1 MPTVAESGYPT
12 YSVLAWGA
20 LFAPA
25 GTPAAIVKRIN
36 EAFNKALQDPAL
48 IESFAEAGSLV
59 LGGTP
64 EDLQERVKSEIARWP
79 AVVKESGASV
89 D

>member
-1 MPTVAESGYPT
+1 MPLVN
-12 YSVLAWGA
+12 
-20 LFAPA
+20 
-25 GTPAAIVKRIN
+25 RIN
-36 EAFNKALQDPAL
+36 EAVNKALQDPELVASL
-48 IESFAEAGSLV
+48 AETSAQV

-79 AVVKESGASV
+79 AIVKESGATV